1 MKIVCIRPISIMYN
15 GARIRR
21 DVGVEFEVLDSIAEF
36 LIARG
41 DAKPV
46 SSKEEK
52 SKASKSKKVEKQVEE
67 VSSPEPEMIEEVEAI
82 IEEEK
87 VDIDAISSEL

>member
-1 MKIVCIRPISIMYN
+1 MKIVCIRPISMMYN
-15 GARIRR
+15 GARIRK
-21 DVGVEFEVLDSIAEF
+21 DTGVEFEILDSVAEF

-46 SSKEEK
+46 SIKEEK
-52 SKASKSKKVEKQVEE
+52 QKASKSKKVEKQAEE
-67 VSSPEPEMIEEVEAI
+67 ISSPEVIEEVEASV
-82 IEEEK
+82 EEEK